1 MTLMTQQR
9 EMGKVTATRRRET
22 TVRMKEVRPEA
33 SSQSNI
39 VNVRYREQCSVSNVT
54 ILRVSGAVGMRARGL
69 GRAQQRISPH
79 PTWSVII
86 HSHRLPLEEGTL
98 LLNWRSWRTC

>member
-22 TVRMKEVRPEA
+22 TVRMKEVRLEA

-39 VNVRYREQCSVSNVT
+39 VNVRYQGQCQESNVT
-54 ILRVSGAVGMRARGL
+54 ILRVFGAVSMRARGL
-69 GRAQQRISPH
+69 RRAQQRISPH

-86 HSHRLPLEEGTL
+86 HSQRLSLEEGTL
-98 LLNWRSWRTC
+98 FLNWRSTKTC

>member
-22 TVRMKEVRPEA
+22 TVRMKEVRLEA

-39 VNVRYREQCSVSNVT
+39 AITCQIWRTGSGMLPSSVSP
-54 ILRVSGAVGMRARGL
+54 GL
-69 GRAQQRISPH
+69 LA
-79 PTWSVII
+79 
-86 HSHRLPLEEGTL
+86 
-98 LLNWRSWRTC
+98 

>member
-39 VNVRYREQCSVSNVT
+39 VNVRYRGQCQQCYHPPC
-54 ILRVSGAVGMRARGL
+54 LRGCWHESPGAGASS
-69 GRAQQRISPH
+69 AENQSSPD
-79 PTWSVII
+79 
-86 HSHRLPLEEGTL
+86 LERDNSQSETA
-98 LLNWRSWRTC
+98 S